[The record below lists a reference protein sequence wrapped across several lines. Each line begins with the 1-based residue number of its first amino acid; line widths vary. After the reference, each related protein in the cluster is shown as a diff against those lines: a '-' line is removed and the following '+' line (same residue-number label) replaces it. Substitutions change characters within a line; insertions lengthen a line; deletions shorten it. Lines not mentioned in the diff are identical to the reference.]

1 MSRLKEFHPDFSN
14 GLNYETGK
22 ETLMFI
28 LFFKS
33 FGPNIDN
40 IEDFKKTFDWYHEQ
54 YIQMLESDEE
64 EDFTNWIGREISRQ
78 KDLIEHNKFHTVSNL
93 N

>member
-1 MSRLKEFHPDFSN
+1 
-14 GLNYETGK
+14 
-22 ETLMFI
+22 MFI

-33 FGPNIDN
+33 FEPNIDN

-64 EDFTNWIGREISRQ
+64 EDFTNWIG
-78 KDLIEHNKFHTVSNL
+78 
-93 N
+93 